1 MTFVI
6 KQTALQ
12 RREPEGLEKWVEYQP
27 GVRFLIRGITH
38 RYVQIGLQAKRE
50 QQMQI
55 FNRFNSGDMTALK
68 SGKTEGEIGTEMLG
82 ELIVA
87 DWQGL
92 TLESGEALPYSPETA
107 TAIFSSPD
115 HSDLAIWA
123 MAEATKISQEAAKRA
138 EARLGKSSPATD
150 GSSSANG

>member
-38 RYVQIGLQAKRE
+38 RFVQIGLQAKRE

-68 SGKTEGEIGTEMLG
+68 QGKTEGEIGVEMIG
-82 ELIVA
+82 ELVVA
-87 DWQGL
+87 DWEGL
-92 TLESGEALPYSPETA
+92 RLEDGSDLPYTPEA
-107 TAIFSSPD
+107 STAIFSDPEY
-115 HSDLAIWA
+115 SDLAVWA
-123 MAEATKISQEAAKRA
+123 MAEATKISQEVAKRT
-138 EARLGKSSPATD
+138 EARLGKP
-150 GSSSANG
+150 SSASDGKPAS